1 MMRRF
6 RWLFGKPGPPRL
18 IDLFARE
25 GATAIDPLLRLLFD
39 QATTP
44 SLAVDASGRVVRANL
59 ALLQLVGAGKPSA
72 GTLASTLFATA
83 DRVAYD
89 QPREFNAEVRGAKG
103 GVPVSVAVHPLI
115 EQDGAISGAIL
126 RFTDLDRLQKLEAQL
141 AQSQRLQEV
150 GQLAGSIAH
159 DFNNLLTAVLGAA
172 ELIAARDDLDVETL
186 DDAAQV
192 RASAMRGAALVR
204 QLLAFGRQQTLQPRV
219 LAISEV
225 ITDVA
230 RLLRRVLGEK
240 IRLSLELEEPGR
252 SVRADRTQ
260 LDQVLVNLAVN
271 ARDAMPD
278 GGTLT
283 LRSGHL
289 LLLEPM
295 PLGADTVPPG
305 RYVAIEVSDT
315 GTGIPPDVLPRIF
328 EPFFTTKREQG
339 GTGLGLATVYGIVRQ
354 SGGFLAAESAP
365 GRGTRMRILLPRW
378 EEGGESAADPA
389 TARARAAERSAPHAA
404 RAVLLVE
411 DEDAVRRL
419 AERALARQGW
429 RVLAAESGEAALTLL
444 DHADAADLAAIVTDM
459 VMPGMDGNAL
469 VRAVRER
476 LRSPRLPAIM
486 VSGYAEATLRDD
498 LETVATTFLPKPY
511 SLKDIANAL
520 EAAAAQAAIAR
531 S

>member
-1 MMRRF
+1 MKRRYRWPF
-6 RWLFGKPGPPRL
+6 RERLPSRL

-25 GATAIDPLLRLLFD
+25 DGIAADPLMHLLFD
-39 QATTP
+39 AAPSP

-59 ALLQLVGAGKPSA
+59 AMRQLIASA
-72 GTLASTLFATA
+72 DLSDGTFASTLITGIDRLAFDRPRVFDA
-83 DRVAYD
+83 DLRA
-89 QPREFNAEVRGAKG
+89 AKG
-103 GVPVSVAVHPLI
+103 LVPMSVAVDPLV
-115 EQDGAISGAIL
+115 EQDGTVSGAIL
-126 RFTDLDRLQKLEAQL
+126 RLTDLARLQKLEVQL

-150 GQLAGSIAH
+150 GQLAGGIAH

-172 ELIAARDDLDVETL
+172 ESIVAREGLDGEVL
-186 DDAAQV
+186 DDAAQI
-192 RASAMRGAALVR
+192 RASTLRGAALVR

-219 LAISEV
+219 LAINEV

-230 RLLRRVLGEK
+230 GLLRRVLGAK
-240 IRLSLELEEPGR
+240 IRLVLELEEPGR

-295 PLGADTVPPG
+295 PLGAETVQPG
-305 RYVAIEVSDT
+305 RYVAIDVIDT
-315 GTGIPPDVLPRIF
+315 GTGISPDILPRIF
-328 EPFFTTKREQG
+328 EPFFTTKPEQG

-354 SGGFLAAESAP
+354 SGGYLAAESEP
-365 GRGTRMRILLPRW
+365 GRTRMRILLPRW
-378 EEGGESAADPA
+378 EGGDITAAPA
-389 TARARAAERSAPHAA
+389 APRERAAQPPPAHPT

-411 DEDAVRRL
+411 DEEPVRRL

-429 RVLAAESGEAALTLL
+429 RVLAAESGEAALALL
-444 DHADAADLAAIVTDM
+444 DNASLADLAAVVTDM

-476 LRSPRLPAIM
+476 FGNPALPAIII
-486 VSGYAEATLRDD
+486 SGYAEATLRDD
-498 LETVATTFLPKPY
+498 LETVATTFLPKPC
-511 SLKDIANAL
+511 SLKDIGDAL
-520 EAAAAQAAIAR
+520 DTATAQAATAR
-531 S
+531 P